1 MYEGKYIQP
10 CTPELALEVGLN
22 LRWED
27 KREAEETTGLHA
39 VPAVLQA
46 YYNSTYCVHFKGPNG
61 KTAGVAGVTST
72 NAVWM
77 LCTDA
82 STEYPHTFIKESKR
96 WIASLSNPYLHNYA
110 DMRNEQHIK
119 LLKLLK
125 FNFLN
130 YKVYNGVPLIEFYKL
145 CVQ

>member
-1 MYEGKYIQP
+1 M
-10 CTPELALEVGLN
+10 
-22 LRWED
+22 
-27 KREAEETTGLHA
+27 
-39 VPAVLQA
+39 
-46 YYNSTYCVHFKGPNG
+46 
-61 KTAGVAGVTST
+61 AGVTLT
-72 NAVWM
+72 NAIWM

-145 CVQ
+145 CAQ